1 MEGVYP
7 ELFCGVRVGEE
18 KPLCDERPRVTP
30 RGAVAPFE
38 GVPSGS
44 RYPGRYEPA
53 PDTPV
58 AGRDVDVEPKRLP
71 P

>member
-1 MEGVYP
+1 M
-7 ELFCGVRVGEE
+7 GEE

-53 PDTPV
+53 PDTPALNIEKQYGHLFV
-58 AGRDVDVEPKRLP
+58 VLYLIMNLLMKETL
-71 P
+71 